1 MVLGLP
7 YRHGQNLMHIPAHH
21 RYPLILCVISATL
34 SACSGGGVPSDS
46 GCRNLVYKESG
57 LSRAE
62 YLPCASEIVIAL
74 EEVAR
79 LSDLA
84 SRGDTQA
91 RADGRAAL
99 SRVNALM
106 REAGGRNLLE
116 RWQDR
121 ALTDL
126 NLRISNSVSHF
137 DSFYMVRVLEEPDQF
152 AAKTRE
158 AADSELRAAIRNQ
171 RAALSYY
178 RRLQ

>member
-1 MVLGLP
+1 
-7 YRHGQNLMHIPAHH
+7 MHIPAHH
-21 RYPLILCVISATL
+21 RNPLILCVISATL
-34 SACSGGGVPSDS
+34 SACSGGVPSDS
-46 GCRNLVYKESG
+46 VCRNLVYKESG
-57 LSRAE
+57 LSRAD

-84 SRGDTQA
+84 SRGDKQA

-99 SRVNALM
+99 ARVNALM

-116 RWQDR
+116 RWEDR

-126 NLRISNSVSHF
+126 NVRISNSVSHF

-171 RAALSYY
+171 REALSYY

>member
-1 MVLGLP
+1 M
-7 YRHGQNLMHIPAHH
+7 RTRAHT

-34 SACSGGGVPSDS
+34 SACSGGGVPGDS
-46 GCRNLVYKESG
+46 GCRNLVYKDSG
-57 LSRAE
+57 LSRDE
-62 YLPCASEIVIAL
+62 YLPCASEIVASL

-84 SRGDTQA
+84 SRGDRQA
-91 RADGRAAL
+91 RVEGRAAL

-116 RWQDR
+116 RWDDR

-126 NLRISNSVSHF
+126 NVRISNSVTHF
-137 DSFYMVRVLEEPDQF
+137 DAFYMVRVVEEPDPF

-158 AADSELRAAIRNQ
+158 AADSELRAALRGQ
-171 RAALSYY
+171 REALSYY